1 MKSEGIFFMFL
12 GIEEKKLPNF
22 LLFSPKNRLFQANFL
37 PKGAE
42 KGKKLPKKLPIC
54 ARALEF
60 FRCPFCFRNFASFAS
75 LTADDADKADDA
87 EPGDD
92 GWPPVEKVKM

>member
-22 LLFSPKNRLFQANFL
+22 LPLSPKNRLFQANFL
-37 PKGAE
+37 PKRAE

>member
-1 MKSEGIFFMFL
+1 VPFSVKKSKNTQKTRKNTQ
-12 GIEEKKLPNF
+12 KKSVFRAKTRRMWQNTQR
-22 LLFSPKNRLFQANFL
+22 KRQKHAANTQ
-37 PKGAE
+37 
-42 KGKKLPKKLPIC
+42 
-54 ARALEF
+54 RALEF
-60 FRCPFCFRNFASFAS
+60 FRCLFCFRNFASFAS